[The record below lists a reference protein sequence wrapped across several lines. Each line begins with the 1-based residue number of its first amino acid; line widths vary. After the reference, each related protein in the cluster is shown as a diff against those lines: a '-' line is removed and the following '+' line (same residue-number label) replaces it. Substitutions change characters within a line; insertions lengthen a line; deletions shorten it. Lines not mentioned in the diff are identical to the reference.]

1 MAVVADDDAADA
13 RVGDIGAVHVDA
25 RFELTTC
32 RHRRLQ
38 QRPVEI
44 APHDRAPAQAARIP
58 SFDRDAAFAGDQH
71 PADAQ
76 SASLDRLDDAKLP
89 QARERSWVDRV
100 SAQLVARKR
109 CAIDDAHAGAGA
121 REHQAGNR
129 AGRTRTHN
137 KDIMHW
143 VIG

>member
-1 MAVVADDDAADA
+1 MGCLVASVIETRCVSPADA
-13 RVGDIGAVHVDA
+13 SDHRPARQGQHERVVERV
-25 RFELTTC
+25 
-32 RHRRLQ
+32 RR
-38 QRPVEI
+38 
-44 APHDRAPAQAARIP
+44 PAQAARIP

-143 VIG
+143 VIGESGNRVID